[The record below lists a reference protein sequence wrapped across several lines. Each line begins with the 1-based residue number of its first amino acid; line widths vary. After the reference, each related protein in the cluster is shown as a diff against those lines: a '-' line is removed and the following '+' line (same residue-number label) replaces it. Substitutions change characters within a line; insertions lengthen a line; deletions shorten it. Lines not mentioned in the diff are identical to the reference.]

1 MGAARGGSL
10 HRRQVM
16 EESAIRELEEG
27 TALMIRRNNKAVMLD
42 LPGFWEDPQINEVVA
57 ASERQAAVVI
67 EAGFRVHLRPDR
79 SHPAQLNNVSL
90 AHRIP

>member
-57 ASERQAAVVI
+57 ASEGRRPSSSKQGFVSTSAPI
-67 EAGFRVHLRPDR
+67 EVTPL
-79 SHPAQLNNVSL
+79 S
-90 AHRIP
+90 